1 MDSIQNPFSPGAG
14 APPPSLAGRGQILEQ
29 TRVRVARTVLRKAE
43 RGCMLVGL
51 RGVGKTVLLQAML
64 EVSEKQ
70 QAHCI
75 KIEAHEAKPFTLLLL
90 QHLHKLLLQ
99 LKATQLSAQTERALR
114 VFKSFLNTLKVKY
127 HEIEFSL
134 DIKPEQGSAD
144 SGDLDMDLP
153 ILVEAVAQAL
163 QEKQSALVLLVDE
176 LQYLSPKE
184 LGALILTS
192 HLSTQ
197 KQLPFLFMG
206 AGLPQLMGLM
216 GKTKSYAERLFVF
229 SHIEALAEADARLA
243 LEKPLSLKGV
253 QITPAAMQEILNQTK
268 GYPYFLQTWGYYA
281 WSIASGSPIDRDI
294 IKLVTLAAL
303 ESLDE
308 SFFRVRF
315 DRLTPREKKYLRVL
329 AEFGTHARSGEVA
342 QHMGYTSSA
351 AAPIRNNLI
360 KKGMIYSPAHGDTEF
375 TVPLFDAFM
384 KRIMPIF

>member
-1 MDSIQNPFSPGAG
+1 MDSVHNPFSPGAG
-14 APPPSLAGRGQILEQ
+14 AFPPAMVGRSQILEQ
-29 TRVRVARTVLRKAE
+29 TRVRVARTILGKAE

-64 EVSEKQ
+64 EVSENQK
-70 QAHCI
+70 AHCI
-75 KIEAHEAKPFTLLLL
+75 KIEAHEATPFTVLLL
-90 QHLHKLLLQ
+90 QHLRKLLLQ
-99 LKATQLSAQTERALR
+99 LKAQQWGSKAHRALR
-114 VFKSFLNTLKVKY
+114 VFKSFLNTFKVKY
-127 HEIEFSL
+127 KDIEISL
-134 DIKPEQGSAD
+134 DIEAEKGSAD

-163 QEKQSALVLLVDE
+163 QEKQSALILLVDE

-229 SHIEALAEADARLA
+229 SHIKALAENDAREA
-243 LEKPLSLKGV
+243 LENPLHLKNV
-253 QITPAAMQEILNQTK
+253 KLTPSAIKEIVKQTK

-281 WSIASGSPIDRDI
+281 WNIAINSPIDHKVI
-294 IKLVTLAAL
+294 QQATKASLK
-303 ESLDE
+303 SLDE

-329 AEFGTHARSGEVA
+329 AEFGSLARSGQVA
-342 QHMGYTSSA
+342 QLMGCKASA
-351 AAPIRNNLI
+351 VAPIRNNLI
-360 KKGMIYSPAHGDTEF
+360 KKGMVYSPAHGDTEF

-384 KRIMPIF
+384 KRIMPVK